1 MNIIITGASKGIG
14 YELTKLFSRNN
25 DNQVIAIARSKEL
38 LKEIE
43 SKCPNN
49 NVITINFDLE
59 NLTGIQSE
67 LCNKIKNHISSVD
80 ILINNAG
87 FLLNKPFTDISI
99 DEITKTFNINFIGP
113 SVLTQ
118 QLLPL
123 FKESSIKHIVNISS
137 MGGFQGS
144 AKFPGLSYYS
154 ASKAALANMTECL
167 AEELKDS
174 DIKVNCLALGAVNTK
189 MLQEAFP
196 GYEAPVNPSE
206 MAQFIYDFAINA
218 YKFLNGKIIPLS
230 LSTP

>member
-1 MNIIITGASKGIG
+1 
-14 YELTKLFSRNN
+14 
-25 DNQVIAIARSKEL
+25 
-38 LKEIE
+38 
-43 SKCPNN
+43 
-49 NVITINFDLE
+49 
-59 NLTGIQSE
+59 
-67 LCNKIKNHISSVD
+67 
-80 ILINNAG
+80 
-87 FLLNKPFTDISI
+87 
-99 DEITKTFNINFIGP
+99 
-113 SVLTQ
+113 
-118 QLLPL
+118 
-123 FKESSIKHIVNISS
+123 

-206 MAQFIYDFAINA
+206 MAQYIYDFAINA

>member
-154 ASKAALANMTECL
+154 SSKAALANITECL

-174 DIKVNCLALGAVNTK
+174 NIKVNCLALGSVNTQ
-189 MLQEAFP
+189 MLQDAFP

-206 MAQFIYDFAINA
+206 MAQYIYDFAINA